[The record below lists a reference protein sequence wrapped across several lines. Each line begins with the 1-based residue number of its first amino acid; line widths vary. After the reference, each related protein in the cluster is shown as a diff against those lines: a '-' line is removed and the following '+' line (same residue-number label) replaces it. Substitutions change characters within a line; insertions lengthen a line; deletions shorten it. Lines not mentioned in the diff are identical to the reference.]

1 MNEFNA
7 DVHRT
12 HPAPEDAVAIVG
24 LACRL
29 PGADGPDEF
38 WDLLS
43 SGRDT
48 ITEVPHHR
56 RDARAANDAN
66 RTAGGSPHPA
76 ANRPRRGGFLDA
88 VDRFDAAFFGI
99 TPGEAALIDPQQRLM
114 LELCWEALE
123 HAGIPP
129 TRIRGSATGVFAGAI
144 WDDYATLLRR
154 AGVEPGPRH
163 ATGLHRSM
171 IANRVSYTLGLRGP
185 SMTVDAAQ
193 SSSLVAVHL
202 AGESLR
208 RGESTLALV
217 GGVNLDLVPDHDG
230 DAAKFGGLSPRGRCF
245 TFDARADGYVRGEG
259 GAVVVLKPLSRALA
273 DGDVVH
279 GVIRGSATN
288 NDGGGDA
295 LTAPDPR
302 AQAEVIRLA
311 RRRAG
316 VTASAVQYVELH
328 GTGTPVGDPIEA
340 AALGAA
346 LGAERANRPPL
357 AVGSVKTNVGHL
369 EGAAGIVGL
378 VKTVL
383 AIRHRR
389 LPASLNFA
397 EPHPRI
403 PLGEL
408 GLRVQTAEG
417 DWPCPDETLIAGVS
431 SFGMGGTNCHVVLAE
446 AEPAG
451 RAGPPVA
458 SAPSGGADPVAES
471 ATGPVPSDAVAVP
484 ISGVDA
490 DGLRAQAGR
499 WHGHV
504 REHPDVAP
512 ADLGYSAAT
521 TRTAFAARAVVL
533 ARDHAELLAGLDA
546 LRGAGADPHLVRP
559 EARPGRTAFLFTG
572 QGSQRPAMARESY
585 NRHAVFAAAFDDAC
599 AHLDPHLP
607 RPLREVLF
615 ASPDS
620 PDAALVHRTEYTQPA
635 LFAVEVALYRLF
647 EHWGVTPDLLL
658 GHSIGELCAAH
669 VAGVWSLPD
678 ACALVA
684 ARGRLMQELPDGGAM
699 VSLRVAEDDVLASL
713 EPVRDRVSIAAV
725 NGPLATVISGDRD
738 AVLDVAAGWRAQ
750 GHKTTRLRVAH
761 AFHSPRMDAMTD
773 AFAEVAAGLTAR
785 APTLPV
791 VSNLTGLPL
800 TAEQAGSPDYWV
812 RHVRHTVRFHDGVR
826 RLRAEGATVLL
837 ELGPDGSL
845 SAAARTCLV
854 DGERDTVATIPTLRR
869 DRSEADALTT
879 AVARLYANGVDP
891 DWERVFAGRG
901 ARRVALPTY
910 AFRRARHWPGASAEA
925 ADTVAP
931 DESPAV
937 VPTLAERLAALSAA
951 EQHRILL
958 DLIRAHATAVL
969 GPGAT
974 TTVEPDRTYR
984 ESGLDS
990 LGTVELITR
999 LARDTGLDLP
1009 PTTVFDH
1016 PTPTAL
1022 AHHLRTRT
1030 LDLPAPT
1037 GPRPTSG
1044 PARADE
1050 PIAIV
1055 AMGCRLPG
1063 AVRTPEDLW
1072 RLVAD
1077 GTDAIT
1083 AFPTDRGWDLDR
1095 LHHDDPDR
1103 PGTSY
1108 VRSGGFLDGAG
1119 DFDAEFFGI
1128 GPREAL
1134 AMDPQQRLLLETSW
1148 EAIERAGLDP
1158 STLRGERV
1166 GVFVG
1171 ATAQEYGPRMHES
1184 TDALAGFLLTGTT
1197 PSVASGRIAYTL
1209 GLSGPALTVDT
1220 ACSSSLVAVH
1230 LAARSL
1236 ASGECA
1242 LALAGGATVMAGPGM
1257 FVEFARQRG
1266 LAPDGRCKPFSADAD
1281 GTAWAEGVGV
1291 LLLERLS
1298 DARRNGHPVLAVLR
1312 GSAINQDGASNGLSA
1327 PNGTAQ
1333 QRVIRDALAAAGLGP
1348 HDVDLVEAHG
1358 TGTPLGDP
1366 IEAQALLAT
1375 YGRDRAADRPLLLG
1389 SVKSNIGHTQAAAGV
1404 AGLIKTVLALRHGAV
1419 PGTLHLREPSPHV
1432 RWADGAITLPTT
1444 TTDWPAH
1451 DRPRRA
1457 AVSSFGISGT
1467 NAHVIVEEAGGGA
1480 EAPGPAPAGGPASDG
1495 VADPVPLVVSARS
1508 EAALRGQAEQLAG
1521 LLRGADAPALAD
1533 VGYSLLR
1540 GRTGFEY
1547 TAVVPARTH
1556 AEALHGLTALAA
1568 DRPAD
1573 RLIRGGA
1580 AAARGGTVFVFPG
1593 QGTQW
1598 SGMALELLDT
1608 SEPFAASMR
1617 ACADAL
1623 DPYAVDWSLLDV
1635 LREPGTPGLTRV
1647 DVVQPAL
1654 FAVMVSLA
1662 ALWHSIGIEPQ
1673 AVVGHSQGEIAAAY
1687 VAGAL
1692 SLADAAKVV
1701 ALRSRALVAAAGS
1714 GGMASVSL
1722 PAERVAALLE
1732 PWAGR
1737 LGVAAVNGPS
1747 ATVVSGDTEA
1757 LDTFLDRCAADDL
1770 RARRI
1775 PVDYASHSAHMERI
1789 RDRLLTDL
1797 ADVTPRAAS
1806 TAFYSTLTGGRMAD
1820 TSGLDA
1826 DYWYRN
1832 LRRTVRYET
1841 AVRALSEDG
1850 HRLFVEVGPHPV
1862 LTLGTQETLDACG
1875 SGGTTIGTLSRD
1887 HGDRARFLVAVAEAV
1902 AHGARPD
1909 AEALF
1914 DPAGTGTRAVALP
1927 TYAFRHRRYWLNPRE
1942 AAPEGTAALGLT
1954 PIAHPLLGAL
1964 GVEPDGTVIATG
1976 RISLREL
1983 PWLADHAVA
1992 DTVVLPGTAFLELAL
2007 WVGEYVGIPQVGELT
2022 LESPLLLPE
2031 SGDVHLRVAAAPVD
2045 EEGRR
2050 AVTIHSRRAGGGG
2063 ADAERETWV
2072 RHAGGLLVDSVRE
2085 VGGGGL
2091 TEWPPPGADVLDVAD
2106 AYPALAGLGYG
2117 YGPAFRGLRAAWRGA
2132 GGELFAEVRLP
2143 DELREAEPGVAGT
2156 EFGIHPALLDAA
2168 LHPLLSLPSLSPS
2181 LFSTQDGPAGTPPR
2195 IPFSLADVRLYAT
2208 GADMLRVRLRRA
2220 DDGATALT
2228 VADGVGAPVLSIGAL
2243 TLRELPA
2250 DGRIAAEPRPDEAM
2264 FDLRW
2269 ITGPTPAEPTGL
2281 RHAFIGDDLGLG
2293 GGEVYPSLADLD
2305 ARLLTTGEPTPD
2317 VVFAAVPVGA
2327 DDDVPGAAHDSAR
2340 WALDLV
2346 GRWLAGER
2354 SSAARLVVVT
2364 RGAVAARAGDAL
2376 SGLPAAPVWGMLRT
2390 AQSEHPDR
2398 FVLID
2403 LDDAV
2408 RSGSALLGAAVA
2420 GEPQL
2425 ALRDG
2430 MVHLPRMVAV
2440 DSADAAIARRRPD
2453 PNGTALITG
2462 GTGTLGALIARR
2474 LVAEHGI
2481 RHLLLLGRAGRE
2493 AAGAEEL
2500 IAELGALGARV
2511 IVAACDV
2518 ADRAAL
2524 RRVIEDIP
2532 AEHPPTIVVHA
2543 AGVLD
2548 DATLL
2553 SLTPDRLDAVL
2564 RPKVDAAWHLH
2575 ELTRA
2580 ANPAAFVL
2588 FSSITAIT
2596 GNAGQGAYTA
2606 ANTFLDALA
2615 EHRRAAG
2622 LPANALAWGLW
2633 AEGSGMTR
2641 HLDHTDRARMSRGG
2655 IATLPTETGLA
2666 LFDAALHRD
2675 RPYTIPARLDRG
2687 ALRALAASG
2696 VLPAVLRGL
2705 VRVPPPRAAA
2715 SGDRADA
2722 SSWPRRIRELPG
2734 EQRERAITDLVRG
2747 QLAAVLGHDAP
2758 ERLDLDRAFRELG
2771 VDSLTALELR
2781 NRINAFTGL
2790 RLPATVV
2797 FDHPSGT
2804 ALVARMTRELIGAA
2818 PSERT
2823 TPAAA
2828 PTVTVDE
2835 PIAVVGIGCRYPGGV
2850 AGPEDLWR
2858 LVAAGTD
2865 AVGDF
2870 PGDRGWDLANLY
2882 DPDPDKVGKVYTR
2895 QGGFLYESGDFD
2907 AEFFGISPREA
2918 AAMDPQQ
2925 RLLLE
2930 TAWEAFEHAGLDPRT
2945 LRGSNTGVFAG
2956 VMYNDYAS
2964 RLHHAPDG
2972 FEGMLLAG
2980 NVGSVVTGRVS
2991 YALGLEGPAVSV
3003 DTACSSSLVALHLAA
3018 NALRSGEC
3026 DLALAGGVTVMS
3038 TPNVFVEFSRQ
3049 RGLSADGRCR
3059 SFAAGADGTGWGEG
3073 VGLLVVERLS
3083 DARRNGHPVLALLRG
3098 SAVNQDGASNGLTA
3112 PNGPSQERVIRAALA
3127 GAGLSAAD
3135 VDAVEAHGTGTTL
3148 GDPIEAQALLATYG
3162 QDRPADRPLWLGSIK
3177 SNIGHTQAAAGAAG
3191 LIKMIMAMR
3200 HGVLPETLHV
3210 DAPSPHVDWATG
3222 HVELLAERRPW
3233 PEVGRARRAAVSSF
3247 GISGT
3252 NAHVIVEQAP
3262 AAEPAVSRDE
3272 PVGVAG
3278 LVPWVLSARTA
3289 DGLRAQA
3296 ARLREWSA
3304 RHPEA
3309 DPVDVGWS
3317 LARERSVFDRRAV
3330 VSGRDVDELA
3340 LGLGEL
3346 AAGGGIGD
3354 GRPMFSGPGP
3364 VFVFPGQGSQW
3375 VGMAAGLLE
3384 CSPVFAGV
3392 VAECAAVMDPLVA
3405 DWSLLDVLRGA
3416 GGEGLA
3422 ERVDVVQPVLFA
3434 VMVGLARWWESCGV
3448 RPGAVIGHS
3457 QGEIAAA

>member
-1 MNEFNA
+1 MTVFSTDA
-7 DVHRT
+7 HPA

-48 ITEVPHHR
+48 ITEVPRHR
-56 RDARAANDAN
+56 RDARATDDAS
-66 RTAGGSPHPA
+66 RAAGGSAHPVA
-76 ANRPRRGGFLDA
+76 DRPRRGGFLDA

-99 TPGEAALIDPQQRLM
+99 TPGEAGLIDPQQRLM

-129 TRIRGSATGVFAGAI
+129 TRIRGSATGVFAAAI

-217 GGVNLDLVPDHDG
+217 GGVNLDLVPDRDG
-230 DAAKFGGLSPRGRCF
+230 DAAKFGGLSPQGRCF

-279 GVIRGSATN
+279 GVIRGSAMN
-288 NDGGGDA
+288 NDGGGEA

-316 VTASAVQYVELH
+316 VAASAVQYVELH

-346 LGAERANRPPL
+346 LGTERANRPPL

-378 VKTVL
+378 LKTVL

-403 PLGEL
+403 PLDEL

-417 DWPCPDETLIAGVS
+417 EWPCPDQTLIAGVS
-431 SFGMGGTNCHVVLAE
+431 SFGMGGTNCHVVLSE

-451 RAGPPVA
+451 VSVPSAGVEPVGEPA
-458 SAPSGGADPVAES
+458 TGSAPSGP
-471 ATGPVPSDAVAVP
+471 VAVP

-490 DGLRAQAGR
+490 NGLRAQAAR
-499 WHGHV
+499 WHDHV

-521 TRTAFAARAVVL
+521 TRNAFAARAVVL
-533 ARDHAELLAGLDA
+533 AHDRAELLGGLDA
-546 LRGAGADPHLVRP
+546 LRGTGVDPHLVRA
-559 EARPGRTAFLFTG
+559 EAQPGRTAFLFTG
-572 QGSQRPAMARESY
+572 QGSQYPGMARELSA
-585 NRHAVFAAAFDDAC
+585 RHAVFAASLDAVC

-615 ASPDS
+615 ASPDG

-684 ARGRLMQELPDGGAM
+684 ARGRLMQALPDGGAM

-750 GHKTTRLRVAH
+750 GHKTTRLRVGH

-773 AFAEVAAGLTAR
+773 AFAEVAAELTAQ

-800 TAEQAGSPDYWV
+800 TAEQACSPDYWV

-826 RLRAEGATVLL
+826 RLRAQGATVLL

-854 DGERDTVATIPTLRR
+854 DGERDTVATIATLRR
-869 DRSEADALTT
+869 NRPEADALTT

-891 DWERVFAGRG
+891 DWERVFEGRG

-910 AFRRARHWPGASAEA
+910 AFRRARHWPGAPTEA
-925 ADTVAP
+925 ADTAAP
-931 DESPAV
+931 DESPAGA
-937 VPTLAERLAALSAA
+937 PTSVERLAGLSAA

-969 GPGAT
+969 GPGAS

-990 LGTVELITR
+990 LATVELITR

-1016 PTPTAL
+1016 PTPAAL
-1022 AHHLRTRT
+1022 AHHLRTRA
-1030 LDLPAPT
+1030 LDPPAPT
-1037 GPRPTSG
+1037 GPRPTPG
-1044 PARADE
+1044 PTGADE

-1072 RLVAD
+1072 HLVTN
-1077 GTDAIT
+1077 GVDAIT

-1108 VRSGGFLDGAG
+1108 VRSGGFLDRAG

-1158 STLRGERV
+1158 TALRGERV

-1171 ATAQEYGPRMHES
+1171 ATAQEYGPRMHEAG
-1184 TDALAGFLLTGTT
+1184 DAHAGFLLTGTT

-1236 ASGECA
+1236 VSGECA

-1327 PNGTAQ
+1327 PNGAAQ

-1348 HDVDLVEAHG
+1348 DDVDLVEAHG

-1375 YGRDRAADRPLLLG
+1375 YGRERAADRPLLLG

-1444 TTDWPAH
+1444 TTDWPAY

-1467 NAHVIVEEAGGGA
+1467 NAHVIVEEADAGE
-1480 EAPGPAPAGGPASDG
+1480 EAPGLAGEPGADG

-1508 EAALRGQAEQLAG
+1508 EAALRAQGERLAV

-1540 GRTGFEY
+1540 GRAGFEH

-1556 AEALHGLTALAA
+1556 AEALHGLAALAA
-1568 DRPAD
+1568 GRPAD

-1580 AAARGGTVFVFPG
+1580 AARGATVFVFPG

-1608 SEPFAASMR
+1608 CEPFAASMR

-1623 DPYAVDWSLLDV
+1623 DPYVDRSPLDV
-1635 LREPGTPGLTRV
+1635 LREPGTPALTRV

-1662 ALWHSIGIEPQ
+1662 ALWRSIGIEPQ

-1714 GGMASVSL
+1714 GGMASVPL
-1722 PAERVAALLE
+1722 PADRVAALLE

-1737 LGVAAVNGPS
+1737 LGVAAVNGPT
-1747 ATVVSGDTEA
+1747 ATVVGGDTEA
-1757 LDTFLDRCAADDL
+1757 LDAFLGRCAADDL

-1775 PVDYASHSAHMERI
+1775 PVDYASHSAHMEGI

-1797 ADVTPRAAS
+1797 AEVRPRAAS
-1806 TAFYSTLTGGRMAD
+1806 TPFYSTVTGARLAD

-1832 LRRTVRYET
+1832 LRRTVRYEA

-1875 SGGTTIGTLSRD
+1875 GGTTIGTLSRD
-1887 HGDRARFLVAVAEAV
+1887 HGDRGRFLVSVAEAV

-1909 AEALF
+1909 PEALF
-1914 DPAGTGTRAVALP
+1914 DPAGTGVRAVALP
-1927 TYAFRHRRYWLNPRE
+1927 TYAFRHRRYWLTPRE
-1942 AAPEGTAALGLT
+1942 STPDGTADLGLT

-1976 RISLREL
+1976 RISLRDL
-1983 PWLADHAVA
+1983 PWLADHAVV

-2007 WVGEYVGIPQVGELT
+2007 WAGESAGVPQVEELT
-2022 LESPLLLPE
+2022 LETPLPLPE
-2031 SGDVHLRVAAAPVD
+2031 TGDVHLRVAVAPAD
-2045 EEGRR
+2045 EAGRR
-2050 AVTIHSRRAGGGG
+2050 MVTIHSRRAGGGA
-2063 ADAERETWV
+2063 ADAEREPWV
-2072 RHAGGLLVDSVRE
+2072 RHAGGVLGDAARE
-2085 VGGGGL
+2085 VDGGGL
-2091 TEWPPPGADVLDVAD
+2091 TEWPPPGADVLDLAD
-2106 AYPALAGLGYG
+2106 AYPVLAGLGYG
-2117 YGPAFRGLRAAWRGA
+2117 YGPAFRGLREAWRGA
-2132 GGELFAEVRLP
+2132 AGELFAEVRLP
-2143 DELREAEPGVAGT
+2143 DALREPDVEGA

-2168 LHPLLSLPSLSPS
+2168 LHPLLPSRDAP
-2181 LFSTQDGPAGTPPR
+2181 TGAPR

-2208 GADMLRVRLRRA
+2208 GADVLRVRLRPTG
-2220 DDGATALT
+2220 DGATELT
-2228 VADGVGAPVLSIGAL
+2228 VADGTGAPVLSIGAL
-2243 TLRELPA
+2243 ALRELPA
-2250 DGRIAAEPRPDEAM
+2250 HGSVAADPGPYDAM

-2269 ITGPTPAEPTGL
+2269 IVGPTPAQPPGL
-2281 RHAFIGDDLGLG
+2281 RHAFIGDDLGVG

-2305 ARLLTTGEPTPD
+2305 ARLLATGEPTPD
-2317 VVFAAVPVGA
+2317 VVFAAVPTGA

-2346 GRWLAGER
+2346 GGRLAGER

-2364 RGAVAARAGDAL
+2364 RGAVAARSGDVLPGL
-2376 SGLPAAPVWGMLRT
+2376 SAAPVWGLLRT

-2408 RSGSALLGAAVA
+2408 RSASALLGAAVA

-2430 MVHLPRMVAV
+2430 AVHLPRMVPAERV
-2440 DSADAAIARRRPD
+2440 DPTDPVESPAARRRPD

-2462 GTGTLGALIARR
+2462 GTGTLGALVARR
-2474 LVAEHGI
+2474 LVAEHGV
-2481 RHLLLLGRAGRE
+2481 RHLLLLGRTGRE
-2493 AAGAEEL
+2493 AAGAEES
-2500 IAELGALGARV
+2500 IAELTALGARV
-2511 IVAACDV
+2511 TVAACDV

-2548 DATLL
+2548 DATLQ

-2588 FSSITAIT
+2588 FSSVTAIT

-2655 IATLPTETGLA
+2655 IAALPTETGLA

-2675 RPYTIPARLDRG
+2675 RPYTIPARLDRN

-2696 VLPAVLRGL
+2696 ALPPVLRGL

-2715 SGDRADA
+2715 SGDRTDT
-2722 SSWPRRIRELPG
+2722 SSWNRRIRELPA

-2747 QLAAVLGHDAP
+2747 QLAAVLGHDTP

-2781 NRINAFTGL
+2781 NRINTFTGL
-2790 RLPATVV
+2790 RLPATAV

-2804 ALVARMTRELIGAA
+2804 ALVARMTREVVGAA
-2818 PSERT
+2818 PSEPI
-2823 TPAAA
+2823 TPAAG
-2828 PTVTVDE
+2828 PTTTVDE

-2882 DPDPDKVGKVYTR
+2882 DPDPDKVGKIYTR
-2895 QGGFLYESGDFD
+2895 RGGFLYESGEFD

-2964 RLHHAPDG
+2964 RLHRAPDG

-3098 SAVNQDGASNGLTA
+3098 SAINQDGASNGLTA

-3177 SNIGHTQAAAGAAG
+3177 SNIGHTQAAAGVAG

-3210 DAPSPHVDWATG
+3210 DAPSPHVDWSTG

-3233 PEVGRARRAAVSSF
+3233 PEAGRARRAAVSSF

-3262 AAEPAVSRDE
+3262 AIERVASPAA

-3278 LVPWVLSARTA
+3278 LVPWVLSART
-3289 DGLRAQA
+3289 DEGLRAQA
-3296 ARLREWSA
+3296 ARLREWST
-3304 RHPEA
+3304 RHPDA

-3317 LARERSVFDRRAV
+3317 LVRERSVFDRRAV
-3330 VSGRDVDELA
+3330 VRGRDA
-3340 LGLGEL
+3340 GEL
-3346 AAGGGIGD
+3346 AAGLTELASSGGTAD

-3364 VFVFPGQGSQW
+3364 V
-3375 VGMAAGLLE
+3375 
-3384 CSPVFAGV
+3384 
-3392 VAECAAVMDPLVA
+3392 
-3405 DWSLLDVLRGA
+3405 
-3416 GGEGLA
+3416 
-3422 ERVDVVQPVLFA
+3422 
-3434 VMVGLARWWESCGV
+3434 
-3448 RPGAVIGHS
+3448 
-3457 QGEIAAA
+3457 